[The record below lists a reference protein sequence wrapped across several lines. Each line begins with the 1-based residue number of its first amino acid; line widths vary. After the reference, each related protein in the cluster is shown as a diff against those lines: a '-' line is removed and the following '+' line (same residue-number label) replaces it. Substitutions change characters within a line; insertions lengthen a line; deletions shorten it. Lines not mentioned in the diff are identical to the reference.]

1 MKECG
6 ITPETIYIGG
16 GTPTTLRAD
25 QLKALIEQIKNFF
38 DLSKLK
44 EFTIEAGRPDTITDE
59 KLETIKKQ
67 GIQRISIN
75 PQSMKQHTLD
85 LIGRSHKP
93 EDITSAFALASS
105 YRFQSINAD
114 IIAGLPEENT
124 EDFINT
130 LEELI
135 GLKTLQSIA

>member
-59 KLETIKKQ
+59 KTRDNQKAGYPANQHQPPVHETAYT
-67 GIQRISIN
+67 G
-75 PQSMKQHTLD
+75 LD
-85 LIGRSHKP
+85 RTQP
-93 EDITSAFALASS
+93 
-105 YRFQSINAD
+105 
-114 IIAGLPEENT
+114 
-124 EDFINT
+124 
-130 LEELI
+130 
-135 GLKTLQSIA
+135 